1 MKQLKQ
7 VPPLLIVCL
16 LAISCSTTGGVS
28 HDPVALAEHAIVDG
42 KATFDTFVHLEAI
55 NRDML
60 MKVDPKIHNY
70 AEYIR
75 KNAPIWLGQ
84 AYALTQAYKT
94 NSSETNLVNLK
105 AITATINQAIAES
118 NTYVG
123 TINSTVK
130 SH

>member
-1 MKQLKQ
+1 MKHLKQL
-7 VPPLLIVCL
+7 PPLFICL
-16 LAISCSTTGGVS
+16 LAIGCATTGGVS
-28 HDPVALAEHAIVDG
+28 HDPVVLAEHAIVDG

-55 NRDML
+55 NRDVL
-60 MKVDPKIHNY
+60 LKVNPKIHSY

-84 AYALTQAYKT
+84 AYAMTQAYKT

-105 AITATINQAIAES
+105 AITATINEAITQS

-130 SH
+130 SP